1 VRTTTGFNEM
11 LAIPGANV
19 VAYLA
24 QRTNKTTITRLLRCS
39 WEAVA
44 AIVVR
49 VVAAHLDDHRMDELT
64 RSAST
69 RSPTER
75 ATAT

>member
-1 VRTTTGFNEM
+1 VRLGSRFTRDLED
-11 LAIPGANV
+11 V

-24 QRTNKTTITRLLRCS
+24 QRTDKPTITRLLRCS

-44 AIVVR
+44 VIVVR
-49 VVAAHLDDHRMDELT
+49 VVAAHVDDHRLDGST
-64 RSAST
+64 ASAST
-69 RSPTER
+69 RSPTAR